1 MSSKKE
7 FVYWKEVKKEDG
19 SIAKYSIYKKGR
31 NFFITNDKGYEHLMH
46 PSAKSIDDEIRIVF
60 QSNVLRTIMPGME

>member
-7 FVYWKEVKKEDG
+7 FLYWKEVKKQDG
-19 SIAKYSIYKKGR
+19 TITRYPIYKKGQ
-31 NFFITNDKGYEHLMH
+31 NFLITNGKGYEHLMH